1 MRLKK
6 KHIFLSSLVILP
18 LLFFSFTSKKLGN
31 HYFEIAKNMKIFAQL
46 YQEVNTYYVDD
57 VNPSELM
64 TTGIEAMLATLDPYT
79 NYIPEDRIED
89 YRTMTTGEYGGL
101 GVVVGNRNGDI
112 TVILPN
118 EGYPA
123 YEAGLQIGDII
134 KKVDGDDISGKNTE
148 EISKYLKGQAGSEV
162 TLTIKRF
169 GQEQPFDVKVKREK
183 IQINNVP
190 YYGMVTDN
198 VGLIQLSDF
207 TRNASKEVGDAL
219 TELKDRG
226 ATKIIIDL
234 RGNPGGLLNE
244 AVSIVNLFVPKGS
257 DVVYTKGRIE
267 DWNKTYKAM
276 NPPLD
281 TEIPIAVLVNGG
293 SASAAEIV
301 SGSIQDYDRGV
312 LLGSRSF
319 GKGLV
324 QATRPLDYN
333 SRLKVTVAKYY
344 IPSGR
349 CIQAIDYSHRNE
361 DGEAIVVADSL
372 REQFKTANG
381 RPVLD
386 GGGVMPDIKVKP
398 FNFAQITVS
407 LILKGLIFDYATKFH
422 HENEKIVAARDFN
435 LSDAQFEDFVEWLK
449 DKDYGYQTKV
459 EVTMEELEKSAKEDK
474 YYEDIKDE
482 IENLRKLVYHNKE
495 SDVIKFRQEITD
507 VLEAEICKR
516 YYLEAGE
523 IESTFTADL
532 DVIEAV
538 KVLNDDARYQKIL
551 SGN

>member
-1 MRLKK
+1 MRLKR
-6 KHIFLSSLVILP
+6 KHIFLTSLVVLP
-18 LLFFSFTSKKLGN
+18 LLFFSFTSEKLGN

-112 TVILPN
+112 TIILPN

-123 YEAGLQIGDII
+123 YEAGLQIGDVIM
-134 KKVDGDDISGKNTE
+134 KVDGDEISGKNTG

-162 TLTIKRF
+162 TLTIKRY
-169 GQEQPFDVKVKREK
+169 GNDQPFDVKVKREK

-198 VGLIQLSDF
+198 IGLIQLSDF

-226 ATKIIIDL
+226 ASKVIIDL

-281 TEIPIAVLVNGG
+281 TEIPIAVLINGG

-349 CIQAIDYSHRNE
+349 CIQEIDYSHRNK

-386 GGGVMPDIKVKP
+386 GGGVAPDIKVKP
-398 FNFAQITVS
+398 FNFAQISVS

-422 HENEKIVAARDFN
+422 HENEKIVAARDFK
-435 LSDAQFEDFVEWLK
+435 LSDEQFNDFVEWIK

-474 YYEDIKDE
+474 YYDDIIDE
-482 IENLRKLVYHNKE
+482 IENLKKKVYHNKE
-495 SDVIKFRQEITD
+495 SDVIKFKDEIKD

-538 KVLNDDARYQKIL
+538 EVLNDDARYQKIL

>member
-6 KHIFLSSLVILP
+6 RIAVFVSLGIIPIVL
-18 LLFFSFTSKKLGN
+18 FSFSSNKVSN

-57 VNPSELM
+57 VNPSEMM

-101 GVVVGNRNGDI
+101 GVVVGNRDGDI

-134 KKVDGDDISGKNTE
+134 QKVGGEDIEGKNTD

-162 TLTIKRF
+162 VLTIKRY
-169 GQEQPFDVKVKREK
+169 GVDQPFDVKVKREK

-198 VGLIQLSDF
+198 IGLIQLTDF
-207 TRNASKEVGDAL
+207 TRNASKEVADAL
-219 TELKDRG
+219 VELKDRG
-226 ATKIIIDL
+226 ANKVIIDL

-244 AVSIVNLFVPKGS
+244 AVNIVNLFVPKGS

-267 DWNKTYKAM
+267 DWNKTYKAL
-276 NPPLD
+276 NAPLD
-281 TEIPIAVLVNGG
+281 TDIPIAVLINGG

-312 LLGSRSF
+312 LLGSKSF

-372 REQFKTANG
+372 REKFKTANG
-381 RPVLD
+381 RIVLD
-386 GGGVMPDIKVKP
+386 GGGVAPDVDVKP
-398 FNFAQITVS
+398 FNFAQISVS

-422 HENEKIVAARDFN
+422 YENESIAPAREFE
-435 LSDAQFEDFVEWLK
+435 LSDAQFENFVTWLK
-449 DKDYGYQTKV
+449 DKDYGYHTKV
-459 EVTMEELEKSAKEDK
+459 EATIEELEESAKEDK
-474 YYEDIKDE
+474 YYDDIQAE
-482 IENLRKLVYHNKE
+482 IEDLKKKVYHNKE
-495 SDVIKFRQEITD
+495 SDVIKFKDEIKD
-507 VLEAEICKR
+507 ILEAEIAKR

-523 IESTFTADL
+523 TESTFTADL
-532 DVIEAV
+532 DIIEAV
-538 KVLNDDARYQKIL
+538 NVLNDEARYNKIL

>member
-1 MRLKK
+1 MNKRKK
-6 KHIFLSSLVILP
+6 FVVFAGISFLALF
-18 LLFFSFTSKKLGN
+18 FFSFSSNKVSN

-57 VNPSELM
+57 VNPSEMM

-79 NYIPEDRIED
+79 NYIPEDKIED

-101 GVVVGNRNGDI
+101 GVVVGNRGGNI
-112 TVILPN
+112 TVLLPN

-134 KKVDGDDISGKNTE
+134 EKVDGEEMKGKGTE

-162 TLTIKRF
+162 VLTIKRY
-169 GQEQPFDVKVKREK
+169 GKEASFDVPVKREK

-190 YYGMVTDN
+190 YYGMVTDD

-207 TRNASKEVGDAL
+207 TRNASQEVGDAL

-226 ATKIIIDL
+226 ASKVILDL

-244 AVSIVNLFVPKGS
+244 AVNIVNLFVPKGS

-276 NPPLD
+276 NAPLD
-281 TEIPIAVLVNGG
+281 TEIPIAVLINGG

-361 DGEAIVVADSL
+361 EGEAIVVADSL
-372 REQFKTANG
+372 REQFTTANG
-381 RPVLD
+381 RVVLD
-386 GGGVMPDIKVKP
+386 GGGVAPDIKVKP
-398 FNFAQITVS
+398 FNFAQISIS
-407 LILKGLIFDYATKFH
+407 LILKGLIFDYATKYH
-422 HENEKIVAARDFN
+422 YEHESIASARDFEIT
-435 LSDAQFEDFVEWLK
+435 DQEFDDFIAWLK
-449 DKDYGYQTKV
+449 DKDYGYKTKV
-459 EVTMEELEKSAKEDK
+459 EVSVKELEESAKEDK
-474 YYEDIKDE
+474 YYDDIQEE
-482 IENLRKLVYHNKE
+482 IETLKKKIYHNKE
-495 SDVIKFRQEITD
+495 SDVIKFKSEIKD
-507 VLEAEICKR
+507 VLQAEICKR
-516 YYLEAGE
+516 YYLESGE
-523 IESTFTADL
+523 IESTFNADV

-538 KVLNDDARYQKIL
+538 KVLNDKERYQKIL
-551 SGN
+551 TSN

>member
-1 MRLKK
+1 MNKRKK
-6 KHIFLSSLVILP
+6 FVVFIGLSFLTLF
-18 LLFFSFTSKKLGN
+18 FFSFSSNKVSN

-57 VNPSELM
+57 VNPSEMM

-79 NYIPEDRIED
+79 NYIPEDKIED

-101 GVVVGNRNGDI
+101 GVVVGNRKGNI
-112 TVILPN
+112 TVLLPN

-134 KKVDGDDISGKNTE
+134 ERVDGEEMKGKGTE

-162 TLTIKRF
+162 VLTIKRY
-169 GQEQPFDVKVKREK
+169 GKEESFDVPVKREK

-198 VGLIQLSDF
+198 IGLIQLTDF
-207 TRNASKEVGDAL
+207 TRNASQEVGDAL

-226 ATKIIIDL
+226 ASKVILDL

-244 AVSIVNLFVPKGS
+244 AVNIVNLFVPKGS

-276 NPPLD
+276 NAPLD
-281 TEIPIAVLVNGG
+281 TDIPIAVLINGG

-361 DGEAIVVADSL
+361 EGEATVVADSL
-372 REQFKTANG
+372 REQFTTANG
-381 RPVLD
+381 RVVLD
-386 GGGVMPDIKVKP
+386 GGGVAPDIKVQP
-398 FNFAQITVS
+398 FNFAQISIS
-407 LILKGLIFDYATKFH
+407 LILKGLIFDYATKYH
-422 HENEKIVAARDFN
+422 HEHQSIAPARDFEI
-435 LSDAQFEDFVEWLK
+435 SDAEFDEFIAWLK

-459 EVTMEELEKSAKEDK
+459 EVSVEELEESAKADK
-474 YYEDIKDE
+474 YYDDIQEE
-482 IENLRKLVYHNKE
+482 IETLKKKIYHNKE
-495 SDVIKFRQEITD
+495 SDVIKFKSEIKD
-507 VLEAEICKR
+507 VLQAEICKR

-523 IESTFTADL
+523 IESTFNADV

-538 KVLNDDARYQKIL
+538 KVLNDTERYQKIL
-551 SGN
+551 TSN

>member
-1 MRLKK
+1 MNKSKK
-6 KHIFLSSLVILP
+6 LFLLALVSSLSI
-18 LLFFSFTSKKLGN
+18 LFFSFSSEKVSN

-57 VNPSELM
+57 VNPTEMM

-89 YRTMTTGEYGGL
+89 FRTMTTGEYGGL
-101 GVVVGNRNGDI
+101 GVVVGNRDGDI

-123 YEAGLQIGDII
+123 YDAGLQIGDII
-134 KKVDGDDISGKNTE
+134 EKVDGTDIHDKNTH

-162 TLTIKRF
+162 VLTIKRY
-169 GQEQPFDVKVKREK
+169 GVDQPFDVNVKREK

-190 YYGMVTDN
+190 YYGMVKDDI
-198 VGLIQLSDF
+198 GLIQLSDF
-207 TRNASKEVGDAL
+207 TRNASTEVADAVS
-219 TELKDRG
+219 ELKDRG
-226 ATKIIIDL
+226 AKKIILDL

-244 AVSIVNLFVPKGS
+244 AVNIVNLFVPKGS

-267 DWNKTYKAM
+267 DWNKTYKAL
-276 NPPLD
+276 NAPLD
-281 TEIPIAVLVNGG
+281 TEIPMAVLINGG

-349 CIQAIDYSHRNE
+349 CIQAIDYSHRDE

-372 REQFKTANG
+372 REKFKTANG
-381 RPVLD
+381 REVLD
-386 GGGVMPDIKVKP
+386 GGGVAPDIKVKP
-398 FNFAQITVS
+398 FNFAQISVS

-422 HENEKIVAARDFN
+422 HDNKTIVAARDFN
-435 LSDAQFEDFVEWLK
+435 LSDAQFEDFVNWLK

-459 EVTMEELEKSAKEDK
+459 EVTMEDLEESAKKDK
-474 YYEDIKDE
+474 YYDDIQAE
-482 IENLRKLVYHNKE
+482 INALKKKIYHNKE
-495 SDVIKFRQEITD
+495 SDVIKFKSEIRD

-538 KVLNDDARYQKIL
+538 NVLNDSERYNKIL
-551 SGN
+551 LGN

>member
-1 MRLKK
+1 MNKRKK
-6 KHIFLSSLVILP
+6 FVVFISLSFLTLF
-18 LLFFSFTSKKLGN
+18 FFSFSSNKVSN

-57 VNPSELM
+57 VNPSEMM

-79 NYIPEDRIED
+79 NYIPEDKIED

-101 GVVVGNRNGDI
+101 GVVVGNRNGNI
-112 TVILPN
+112 TVLLPN

-134 KKVDGDDISGKNTE
+134 EKVDGEDMKGKGTE
-148 EISKYLKGQAGSEV
+148 EISKYLKGQAGSQV
-162 TLTIKRF
+162 VLTIKRY
-169 GQEQPFDVKVKREK
+169 GKEEPFDVPVKREK

-190 YYGMVTDN
+190 YYGMVTDDI
-198 VGLIQLSDF
+198 GLIQLTDF
-207 TRNASKEVGDAL
+207 TRNASQEVGDAL
-219 TELKDRG
+219 SELKDRG
-226 ATKIIIDL
+226 AAKVILDL

-244 AVSIVNLFVPKGS
+244 AVNIVNLFVPKGS

-276 NPPLD
+276 NAPLD
-281 TEIPIAVLVNGG
+281 TEIPMAVLINGG

-372 REQFKTANG
+372 REKFTTANG
-381 RPVLD
+381 REVLD
-386 GGGVMPDIKVKP
+386 GGGVAPDIKVKP
-398 FNFAQITVS
+398 FNFAQISIS
-407 LILKGLIFDYATKFH
+407 LILKGLIFDYATKYH
-422 HENEKIVAARDFN
+422 HEHESIATARDFKI
-435 LSDAQFEDFVEWLK
+435 SDEEFDAFVAWLK

-459 EVTMEELEKSAKEDK
+459 EVSVEELEESAKADK
-474 YYEDIKDE
+474 YYDDIQEE
-482 IENLRKLVYHNKE
+482 IETLKKKIYHNKE
-495 SDVIKFRQEITD
+495 SDVIKFKSEIKD
-507 VLEAEICKR
+507 VLQAEICKR

-523 IESTFTADL
+523 IESTFNADV

-538 KVLNDDARYQKIL
+538 KVLNDTERYQKIL
-551 SGN
+551 TSN

>member
-1 MRLKK
+1 
-6 KHIFLSSLVILP
+6 
-18 LLFFSFTSKKLGN
+18 
-31 HYFEIAKNMKIFAQL
+31 MKIFAQL

-57 VNPSELM
+57 VNPSEMM

-79 NYIPEDRIED
+79 NYIPEDKIED

-101 GVVVGNRNGDI
+101 GVVVGNRNGNI
-112 TVILPN
+112 TVLLPN

-134 KKVDGDDISGKNTE
+134 EKVDGEDMKGKGTE
-148 EISKYLKGQAGSEV
+148 EISKYLKGQAGSQV
-162 TLTIKRF
+162 VLTIKRY
-169 GQEQPFDVKVKREK
+169 GKEEPFDVPVKREK

-190 YYGMVTDN
+190 YYGMVTDDI
-198 VGLIQLSDF
+198 GLIQLTDF
-207 TRNASKEVGDAL
+207 TRNASQEVGDAL
-219 TELKDRG
+219 SELKDRG
-226 ATKIIIDL
+226 AAKVILDL

-244 AVSIVNLFVPKGS
+244 AVNIVNLFVPKGS

-276 NPPLD
+276 NAPLD
-281 TEIPIAVLVNGG
+281 TEIPMAVLINGG

-372 REQFKTANG
+372 REKFTTANG
-381 RPVLD
+381 REVLD
-386 GGGVMPDIKVKP
+386 GGGVAPDIKVKP
-398 FNFAQITVS
+398 FNFAQISIS
-407 LILKGLIFDYATKFH
+407 LILKGLIFDYATKYH
-422 HENEKIVAARDFN
+422 HEHESIATARDFKI
-435 LSDAQFEDFVEWLK
+435 SDEEFDAFVAWLK

-459 EVTMEELEKSAKEDK
+459 EVSVEELEESAKADK
-474 YYEDIKDE
+474 YYDDIQEE
-482 IENLRKLVYHNKE
+482 IETLKKKIYHNKE
-495 SDVIKFRQEITD
+495 SDVIKFKSEIKD
-507 VLEAEICKR
+507 VLQAEICKR

-523 IESTFTADL
+523 IESTFNADV

-538 KVLNDDARYQKIL
+538 KVLNDTERYQKIL
-551 SGN
+551 TSN

>member
-1 MRLKK
+1 MT
-6 KHIFLSSLVILP
+6 SLVVLP
-18 LLFFSFTSKKLGN
+18 LLFFSFTSEKLGN

-112 TVILPN
+112 TIILPN

-123 YEAGLQIGDII
+123 YEAGLQIGDVIM
-134 KKVDGDDISGKNTE
+134 KVDGDEISGKNTG

-162 TLTIKRF
+162 TLTIKRY
-169 GQEQPFDVKVKREK
+169 GNDQPFDVKVKREK

-198 VGLIQLSDF
+198 IGLIQLSDF

-226 ATKIIIDL
+226 ASKVIIDL

-281 TEIPIAVLVNGG
+281 TEIPIAVLINGG

-349 CIQAIDYSHRNE
+349 CIQEIDYSHRNK

-386 GGGVMPDIKVKP
+386 GGGVAPDIKVKP
-398 FNFAQITVS
+398 FNFAQISVS

-422 HENEKIVAARDFN
+422 HENEKIVAARDFK
-435 LSDAQFEDFVEWLK
+435 LSDEQFNDFVEWIK

-474 YYEDIKDE
+474 YYDDIIDE
-482 IENLRKLVYHNKE
+482 IENLKKKVYHNKE
-495 SDVIKFRQEITD
+495 SDVIKFKDEIKD

-538 KVLNDDARYQKIL
+538 EVLNDDARYQKIL